1 MSSSGRTRRSR
12 VAWGVLDEGL
22 WSVTNVLVT
31 VVAAR
36 ALTGTGFG
44 EFAVVSGLTQV
55 VTALTRGVASDPLAS
70 AHSGDHPVQ
79 QRAAVRAA
87 ATSAMVAGLA
97 LALPLSAAALLLG
110 GQDGPGLLL
119 LMPLLVGLVLQD
131 YLRFAFFVQGRARD
145 AFVNDAA
152 WLVVQLPLLVL
163 ATERGA
169 GALGFLAVWA
179 GSGTVA
185 ALLGL
190 VQMRVLPGA
199 AREVRPWLSRHRG
212 LWPYFFFDNALGQLS
227 NLAAL
232 IVLSLTT
239 SVAEIGAF
247 RIALTVYAPLLVLSR
262 GIVGVAVPELARL
275 SGDRRNIRRSALVIG
290 LVQLPVAAV
299 WTVAL
304 VLMPKRFGQQA
315 FGESWAFAEPLL
327 GVLSISIAALLLVN
341 GMVIGLRAIAAGRAG
356 LNARIVVSVVTTIA
370 TGVGGF
376 FDGAHGVVVAWAV
389 VAPVR
394 VAVWWLLLARST
406 SAPSEQDVHPGPTRP
421 G

>member
-1 MSSSGRTRRSR
+1 MSTSGRTRRSR

-22 WSVTNVLVT
+22 WSITNVLVT

-55 VTALTRGVASDPLAS
+55 VTALTRGLASDPLAS
-70 AHSGDHPVQ
+70 AHSGDEPAQ

-87 ATSAMVAGLA
+87 ASAAMVAGLA
-97 LALPLSAAALLLG
+97 LAVPLSAAALLLG
-110 GQDGPGLLL
+110 GRNGPGLLL
-119 LMPLLVGLVLQD
+119 LMPLLIGLVLQD

-152 WLVVQLPLLVL
+152 WLVVQLPLLAL

-179 GSGTVA
+179 GSGSVA
-185 ALLGL
+185 ALFGL
-190 VQMRVLPGA
+190 VQMRLLPGA
-199 AREVRPWLSRHRG
+199 ASEIRPWLGRHRG

-232 IVLSLTT
+232 VVLSLTT
-239 SVAEIGAF
+239 SVAEIGSF

-262 GIVGVAVPELARL
+262 GIIGVAVPELARL
-275 SGDRRNIRRSALVIG
+275 SGDRRDVRRSALLIG
-290 LVQLPVAAV
+290 LVQLPVAAA
-299 WTVAL
+299 WTVVL
-304 VLMPKRFGQQA
+304 VLLPGRLGRQA
-315 FGESWAFAEPLL
+315 FGESWALAEPLL
-327 GVLSISIAALLLVN
+327 GVLAVSIAALLVVN

-356 LNARIVVSVVTTIA
+356 LNARIVVSLITTIA
-370 TGVGGF
+370 TALGALA
-376 FDGAHGVVVAWAV
+376 DGAYGVVVAWAV

-394 VAVWWLLLARST
+394 VAVWWVLLARST
-406 SAPSEQDVHPGPTRP
+406 SPAPGEGHHDPVRP